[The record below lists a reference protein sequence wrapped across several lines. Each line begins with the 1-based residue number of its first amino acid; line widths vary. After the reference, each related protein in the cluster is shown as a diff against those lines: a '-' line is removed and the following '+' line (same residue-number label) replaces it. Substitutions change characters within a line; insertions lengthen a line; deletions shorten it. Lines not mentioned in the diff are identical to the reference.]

1 MAKKAQ
7 GPRLLVLKQ
16 KKAFV
21 EELGREVTTVKE
33 HIFYVH
39 DHSKDYHTQ
48 QGIISAVDLAKP
60 AGTVVTSNRGKEF
73 VLLDADFTDRFKH
86 LRRLPQAIPL
96 KDLGAIAAETGINA
110 ESIIVDGGAGSGLL
124 ACFLARLV
132 KHVTTYELRME
143 HADVAEENFRTLGLK
158 NVTLKRQ
165 SMYDGI
171 GETGADLVTLDLP
184 EPWKVIPHAAK
195 AMKPGA
201 WLVSYSPSVPQMQDF
216 ANALQE
222 HGGFLHVKTVE
233 LIERLW
239 EAEGRRVRPLTAPI
253 GHSGFLTFARKLC

>member
-1 MAKKAQ
+1 MAKKPA

-33 HIFYVH
+33 HVFYVH
-39 DHSKDYHTQ
+39 DPLKDYHTQ
-48 QGIISAVDLAKP
+48 QGIISAADLAQP
-60 AGTVVTSNRGKEF
+60 AGTLVKSNRGKEF
-73 VLLDADFTDRFKH
+73 CLLDAGFTDRFKH

-96 KDLGAIAAETGINA
+96 KDLGLIAAETGLA
-110 ESIIVDGGAGSGLL
+110 PGHTAVDAGTGSGLL
-124 ACFLARLV
+124 ACFLARLA
-132 KHVTTYELRME
+132 KHVTTYEVRSE
-143 HADVAEENFRTLGLK
+143 HADVAEENFRTLGFG
-158 NVTLKRQ
+158 NITLKRR
-165 SMYDGI
+165 SVYDGI
-171 GETGADLVTLDLP
+171 DETGVDLVTFDLP
-184 EPWKVIPHAAK
+184 EPWKALPHAGK
-195 AMKPGA
+195 ALKPGG

-216 ANALQE
+216 ANALQA

-253 GHSGFLTFARKLC
+253 GHSGFLTFARRLC